1 MTRPISDNPPPA
13 PEYELDDTKIKQDT
27 ADDGHVV
34 DVSEAI
40 NEGIEIEVNEAD
52 NRRVLRKIDW
62 HLMPV
67 SPLNTCPQALKILII
82 HSDYVSCLR
91 A

>member
-1 MTRPISDNPPPA
+1 MSDNSPPA

-34 DVSEAI
+34 DVSAAI
-40 NEGIEIEVNEAD
+40 NEGIEIEVDEAD

-62 HLMPV
+62 HLMPLMCLVYGLQFV
-67 SPLNTCPQALKILII
+67 SGGGCMHEPW
-82 HSDYVSCLR
+82 
-91 A
+91 